1 MDNPQRLYHQLDT
14 RVRGLSRVSYAFFMG
29 LISAVCILAVGLL
42 LFEEL
47 LIWAVPVGIGMAV
60 LYYVL
65 DPNNEN

>member
-1 MDNPQRLYHQLDT
+1 
-14 RVRGLSRVSYAFFMG
+14 MG